1 MRGSSQTD
9 RRSEEAQ
16 LLEALESGDFAAL
29 HSLQVKSAVSP
40 RPKPAQTFFSQLE
53 ELLVGPE
60 SLLPMKETQPVI
72 EACKTRL
79 SNFVIPQS
87 SFKIGK
93 MIESR
98 EQDSVFEGEY
108 AKNRVFI
115 RRIFVR
121 VDPKQLIA
129 ALQELLILS
138 RLRHDNVILLLGVA
152 LDEQLNLCVV
162 TERYSQFSLNELIK
176 NNDKLSFQTKLKI
189 TFQVARTLM
198 YFHSLS
204 PRILFR
210 NVVPGSFRV
219 DGEGNIKIVDFG
231 SAREMNCLTEKSEIQ
246 KIDFSSNSTLEYLSP
261 ETLSR
266 SSYLSESD
274 VYSFGVLMF
283 SIFTGREFSH
293 KKGQSL
299 VTSILI
305 ERYRPELDSTT
316 LPAELKALIQSC
328 WANENKKRPS
338 FEEICE
344 RLNEAGLAGDR
355 GASK

>member
-1 MRGSSQTD
+1 MRSTSPTLQK
-9 RRSEEAQ
+9 SEEAR
-16 LLEALESGDFAAL
+16 LLEALESGDFDAL
-29 HSLQVKSAVSP
+29 HSLQSKSPFSP
-40 RPKPAQTFFSQLE
+40 RQKPAQVFFSQLE

-60 SLLPMKETQPVI
+60 SVLPPKDTQPVI
-72 EACKTRL
+72 EACKSRL
-79 SNFVIPQS
+79 SNFVIPQT
-87 SFKIGK
+87 SFKIGNL
-93 MIESR
+93 IESR

-108 AKNRVFI
+108 AKNKVFI

-121 VDPKQLIA
+121 VDPKHLIA
-129 ALQELLILS
+129 ALQELLIIS
-138 RLRHDNVILLLGVA
+138 RLRHDNVVLLLGVA
-152 LDEQLNLCVV
+152 LDEELNLCVV
-162 TERYSQFSLNELIK
+162 TEKYSQFSLNELIK
-176 NNDKLSFQTKLKI
+176 NNDKLSFQTQLKI
-189 TFQVARTLM
+189 AFQIARTLM

-219 DGEGNIKIVDFG
+219 DAEGSVKIVDFG
-231 SAREMNCLTEKSEIQ
+231 LAREANSLTEKSEIQ
-246 KIDFSSNSTLEYLSP
+246 KLDFSSNSTIEYLSP
-261 ETLSR
+261 ETLSH

-299 VTSILI
+299 ISSILI
-305 ERYRPELDSTT
+305 ERYRPELDSTA
-316 LPAELKALIQSC
+316 LPSELKVLIQSC

-344 RLNEAGLAGDR
+344 RLNEVAA
-355 GASK
+355 